1 MSTGHPYLRRRVRPG
16 PAAAP
21 TSTASATTG
30 ADPSSSAPSTVPG
43 GAASGSPR
51 LAPPSGPD
59 RGSVGGT
66 GGGTPPRTGADRS
79 PTSAASGSAD
89 GGSGSAGGGRG
100 GSGSGLSLSFGSPA
114 APSRT
119 PAAPSHPGTP
129 TSRPTTASPTTPARS
144 ATAAAG
150 SATAPAGSA
159 SAPSGPSDRVAR
171 RLAARAARIRPFPAP
186 DPHDVRVLGPDHPVV
201 RIDRRRS
208 AVGAL
213 RVTGATS
220 AAWETTGWTVGAE
233 TVDGAEA
240 GRSFRT
246 AGNRPL
252 VGFDGGAVL
261 VALRHVRRLRRALV
275 MGRGTDR
282 LVVALHDGTTLAVD
296 PGDADTMTV
305 LALSVVDGELELR
318 AEPFPR
324 SSHDGEVFAAFGFV
338 LSAPTVGA

>member
-16 PAAAP
+16 PTAAP
-21 TSTASATTG
+21 TSTASAAT
-30 ADPSSSAPSTVPG
+30 PQ
-43 GAASGSPR
+43 
-51 LAPPSGPD
+51 LAPPSGSPA
-59 RGSVGGT
+59 SSTGGT
-66 GGGTPPRTGADRS
+66 A
-79 PTSAASGSAD
+79 
-89 GGSGSAGGGRG
+89 GGSGS
-100 GSGSGLSLSFGSPA
+100 SSSSLSLSFGRPA
-114 APSRT
+114 APSPT
-119 PAAPSHPGTP
+119 PAVPTHSGTAVSGPAAPA
-129 TSRPTTASPTTPARS
+129 SRATTVAPVH
-144 ATAAAG
+144 AG
-150 SATAPAGSA
+150 SRTPSTAPT
-159 SAPSGPSDRVAR
+159 DRVAR

-186 DPHDVRVLGPDHPVV
+186 DPQDVRVLGPDHPVV

-220 AAWETTGWTVGAE
+220 AAWETTDWTVGAE

-261 VALRHVRRLRRALV
+261 VALRHVRQLRRALV
-275 MGRGTDR
+275 MGRGADR

-338 LSAPTVGA
+338 LSAPTGGV